1 MSGSVSF
8 DRAAEIYDRTRVTD
22 PDALRETIDVLEGEL
37 DRGGD
42 GPMLEVGV
50 GTGALA
56 LPLAARG
63 VPVVGVD
70 LAPAML
76 ALLRAKPGGDR
87 VAVAV
92 ADATRLPFDDGAF
105 AGAYARWVLHLIPA
119 WRDVVDELCRVVRP
133 GGVVLIEPGGY
144 RRDRLEIWRMIDR
157 ELGRAV
163 RHVGLDV
170 HERGFA
176 DLDAA
181 FAVRGATA
189 RDLPPIDVRASET
202 LAGFLEQAR
211 AKAFSWTWRVGD
223 RDLARGLDAVEA
235 RARERYGDDLASVA
249 SEIEMLWRAYDLPP
263 G

>member
-1 MSGSVSF
+1 VSDSVSF
-8 DRAAEIYDRTRVTD
+8 DRAADVYDRTRVTD
-22 PDALRETIDVLEGEL
+22 PDALRETIDVLAREL
-37 DRGGD
+37 GRGGD
-42 GPMLEVGV
+42 GPVLEIGV

-56 LPLAARG
+56 IPLGARG
-63 VPVVGVD
+63 LTVVGVD

-76 ALLRAKPGGDR
+76 ARLHAKPGGDR

-92 ADATRLPFDDGAF
+92 ADATRLPFDEDAF

-144 RRDRLEIWRMIDR
+144 RCDRLEIWHRIGL
-157 ELGRAV
+157 ELGRTV

-170 HERGFA
+170 HDRGFV

-181 FAVRGATA
+181 FRARGATP

-211 AKAFSWTWRVGD
+211 AKAFSWTWRVD
-223 RDLARGLDAVEA
+223 DEDLARGLDAVEA
-235 RARERYGDDLASVA
+235 WARDRYGDDLGSVA
-249 SEIEMLWRAYDLPP
+249 SEVQMLWRAYDLP
-263 G
+263 